1 MCLRIPSNPLMNGR
15 WSAVM
20 SLDASASKLRTS
32 FLSNSAG
39 MSVAN
44 VSGTPVENGTWTVL
58 LDRGGSVM
66 MHRCQEPQTLPSSW
80 DVPLIIPETKVW
92 LRPFQRDVRMCL
104 VGSTDAGLHF
114 PNLLPCNQFSPP
126 DSRELTRTV
135 PTRNF
140 EEGMFLWLCDTRT
153 FVIRLKT
160 TVTFVSRDALDECI
174 LSWARSISSTLLTCA
189 LRLENLME
197 ISSTE
202 FKERRLRAHRRP
214 FRN

>member
-1 MCLRIPSNPLMNGR
+1 MNGR
-15 WSAVM
+15 WSAVITVDPQL

-32 FLSNSAG
+32 FFSNSVG

-44 VSGTPVENGTWTVL
+44 VSGTPVENRKWTVL
-58 LDRGGSVM
+58 LGRGGSVM
-66 MHRCQEPQTLPSSW
+66 MHRCQEPQTLPSPC
-80 DVPLIIPETKVW
+80 DVPLIISETKVW
-92 LRPFQRDVRMCL
+92 LRPSWRVVRMCL
-104 VGSTDAGLHF
+104 VGSSDAGLHF
-114 PNLLPCNQFSPP
+114 LNLLPCNQIQPP

-135 PTRNF
+135 PIRNF

-153 FVIRLKT
+153 FVIRIKT
-160 TVTFVSRDALDECI
+160 TVTFVSRDALDGCI
-174 LSWARSISSTLLTCA
+174 LSWALSTSSTLLTCA